1 MSELLKLI
9 AILDDGTAWVLDGDA
24 LDDYVD
30 AEARILSRI
39 QHRTALGRVA
49 QDYSDAIDQKKETT
63 WTTLGDDIV
72 IRKALVL
79 DNKEPA

>member
-9 AILDDGTAWVLDGDA
+9 AILEDGTAWVLDGDA

-30 AEARILSRI
+30 AEAYILGYG
-39 QHRTALGRVA
+39 QHRAALSKVVRE
-49 QDYSDAIDQKKETT
+49 YSDALDQKKETT
-63 WTTLGDDIV
+63 WSTLGDDIV

-79 DNKEPA
+79 DKEPI